1 MFRGMNFLFACYIAF
16 LLQLL
21 VFQTCHSSTITAH
34 CAPSSCGNIQNISFP
49 FRLNTDPQSCGNYN
63 YTLIC
68 ENNISTVLYLY
79 SGKYYVQAIDYDN
92 FTIRVVDAGVQDNC
106 CSIPRYSLARDNFSY
121 GDPYTSYN
129 YKQVPPGVS
138 DGFVE
143 YYWLNELPTLS
154 LHMVFM
160 SCENTVNSPLYVDT
174 APYGLNYGSDSS
186 LVTPSNYVTL
196 GGMNASDLME
206 LCSIEKIFLLPK
218 KNYTDKSFE
227 EIHSD
232 LAYGFELSWYNIN
245 CENCTRGCYIN
256 SSDHRQYCIPAAHAH
271 DESYWQIILSIVTD
285 PYLYITISGYFALLH
300 GLKVVCGTPC
310 VIIFLIYKWR
320 RRHLSVY
327 DTVEQFLQGQNNLMP
342 VRYSYSDIRKIS
354 KGFKDKLGEGGFG
367 TDNKGKLRSGR
378 FAAVKL
384 LGKSKA
390 NGQDF
395 INEVATIGRI
405 HHTNVV
411 QLIGFCAEGSKRAL
425 VYDFMPNG
433 SLDRHL
439 FSREGSI
446 SLSWQKL
453 HQISLG
459 VARGI
464 DYLHLG
470 CDMQILHFDIKP
482 HNILLDENLT
492 PKVSDFGLARLYPT
506 NGSITSLTAARG
518 TIGYMAPEL
527 FYKNIGRVS
536 YKADVYSFGML
547 LLEMAGKRKNVNA
560 LAENSSQIYWPY
572 WVHDQV
578 SDGKAIEIGDDAT
591 EEECKIVKK
600 MIMVGLWC
608 IQMKPMDRP
617 TMKNVVEM
625 LEGDLENLQLP
636 PKPVFN
642 LDVTPPNI
650 EGESS
655 SLSGD
660 STASTSLIEN
670 AY

>member
-1 MFRGMNFLFACYIAF
+1 MNVLFACYIAF

-21 VFQTCHSSTITAH
+21 VFQTCHSSNFTAH

-49 FRLNTDPQSCGNYN
+49 FRLDTDPQSCGNNN

-68 ENNISTVLYLY
+68 ENNIATVLYLY
-79 SGKYYVQAIDYDN
+79 SGKYYVQAIDYGN
-92 FTIRVVDAGVQDNC
+92 FTIRVVDAGVHDNS
-106 CSIPRYSLARDNFSY
+106 CSIPRYSLAPDDFSD
-121 GDPYTSYN
+121 GDPYTWYN

-138 DGFVE
+138 ESFV
-143 YYWLNELPTLS
+143 YYWGHWFLPPLS
-154 LHMVFM
+154 QPMIFM

-174 APYGLNYGSDSS
+174 APYGLKYGSGNYSNSS
-186 LVTPSNYVTL
+186 LVSHSNYVAL
-196 GGMNASDLME
+196 GGMTASDLME

-218 KNYTDKSFE
+218 KSYTYKSFE

-232 LAYGFELSWYNIN
+232 LAYGFELSWYNIY
-245 CENCTRGCYIN
+245 CENCTRGCYID
-256 SSDHRQYCIPAAHAH
+256 SSDRRQCISSLETTNKITKL
-271 DESYWQIILSIVTD
+271 DCFLETSYT
-285 PYLYITISGYFALLH
+285 ALLH
-300 GLKVVCGTPC
+300 GPKVVCGTPC

-342 VRYSYSDIRKIS
+342 VRYSYSDIKKITR
-354 KGFKDKLGEGGFG
+354 GFKDKLGEGGFG
-367 TDNKGKLRSGR
+367 TVYKGKLRSGR

-384 LGKSKA
+384 LGKSKS

-411 QLIGFCAEGSKRAL
+411 RLIGFCAEGSKRAL

-446 SLSWQKL
+446 FLSWQKL

-547 LLEMAGKRKNVNA
+547 VLEMAGKRKNVNA
-560 LAENSSQIYWPY
+560 LAENSSQVYWPY

-591 EEECKIVKK
+591 EEERKIVKK

-660 STASTSLIEN
+660 STESTSLVEN